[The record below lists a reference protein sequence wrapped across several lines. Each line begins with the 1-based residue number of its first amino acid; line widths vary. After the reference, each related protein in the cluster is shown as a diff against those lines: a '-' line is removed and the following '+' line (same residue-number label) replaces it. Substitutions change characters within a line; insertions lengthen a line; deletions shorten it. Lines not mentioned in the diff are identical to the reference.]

1 MWVEVGR
8 TGGKKRVFF
17 DGYKFYLEGDE
28 QYTFVEVDYKNIHE
42 LRDLEITVKNK
53 ELRKQVEEA
62 LSDLG
67 SRLFKSFEEAKTK
80 GAIELALIQKERKKA
95 RYMTAEF
102 LMKKY
107 HFCTLKDTE
116 RILYYDRGV
125 YRKGGEQLIKQKVAE
140 IWGDHATAHDIN
152 EIINIIQWSTY
163 TDRSEFDNMKI
174 ALENC
179 VLDLETFQVLN
190 HSPEIKTIIKIPV
203 YYDPDAKCP
212 AIDKFLHEVL
222 YPEDVPTIYELIGYC
237 LYPRYHIHKAFM
249 FVGDGSN
256 GKSTLIEL
264 IKTFLGRENVVS
276 IPLQKLEYDR
286 FSLAQLY
293 GKLANLYADLPD
305 IALKSTGVFKMLTGG
320 DPLSA
325 DVKFSREFI
334 NFTNTAKL
342 IFSANKIPK
351 TYDDTDAFFRR
362 WVILNFP
369 NKFEGDKRDE
379 NILQKLT
386 TKEEL
391 SGLLNKAIEGLKRLL
406 SRGDFTTTRSTEE
419 WREAYIRMSDP
430 VGAFV
435 MDMVE
440 EDPLGT
446 VTKDDLYN
454 AFVEYCK
461 LVRLPIK
468 AKNVF
473 SAELSKHVRVERTR
487 LSVKGVRKQA
497 FRGIRLKS
505 FDDFKK
511 EREEMLE
518 RKAEKIRELEV
529 SNDIKKKV
537 KNLLLEIKCVSM
549 TDSSGLCS
557 RADLYEL
564 AEIDTSSIY
573 NFTKEEIDFLLEKL
587 KEEGLIYEPRHDHFA
602 LTEKGNG
609 VDENG

>member
-107 HFCTLKDTE
+107 NFCTLKDTE

>member
-67 SRLFKSFEEAKTK
+67 SQLFKSFEEAKTK
-80 GAIELALIQKERKKA
+80 GAIELALIQKERKRA

-107 HFCTLKDTE
+107 YFCTLRDTE
-116 RILYYDRGV
+116 RILYYDEGV

-140 IWGDHATAHDIN
+140 IWGDHATAHDMN

-222 YPEDVPTIYELIGYC
+222 HPEDVPTIYELIGYC

>member
-1 MWVEVGR
+1 
-8 TGGKKRVFF
+8 
-17 DGYKFYLEGDE
+17 
-28 QYTFVEVDYKNIHE
+28 
-42 LRDLEITVKNK
+42 
-53 ELRKQVEEA
+53 
-62 LSDLG
+62 
-67 SRLFKSFEEAKTK
+67 
-80 GAIELALIQKERKKA
+80 
-95 RYMTAEF
+95 
-102 LMKKY
+102 
-107 HFCTLKDTE
+107 
-116 RILYYDRGV
+116 
-125 YRKGGEQLIKQKVAE
+125 
-140 IWGDHATAHDIN
+140 
-152 EIINIIQWSTY
+152 
-163 TDRSEFDNMKI
+163 
-174 ALENC
+174 
-179 VLDLETFQVLN
+179 
-190 HSPEIKTIIKIPV
+190 
-203 YYDPDAKCP
+203 
-212 AIDKFLHEVL
+212 
-222 YPEDVPTIYELIGYC
+222 
-237 LYPRYHIHKAFM
+237 
-249 FVGDGSN
+249 
-256 GKSTLIEL
+256 
-264 IKTFLGRENVVS
+264 
-276 IPLQKLEYDR
+276 
-286 FSLAQLY
+286 
-293 GKLANLYADLPD
+293 
-305 IALKSTGVFKMLTGG
+305 
-320 DPLSA
+320 
-325 DVKFSREFI
+325 
-334 NFTNTAKL
+334 
-342 IFSANKIPK
+342 
-351 TYDDTDAFFRR
+351 
-362 WVILNFP
+362 
-369 NKFEGDKRDE
+369 DE